1 MIPRARPGL
10 LVTDLLSTVGPF
22 VAAAEAFLALRCA
35 CCGSGV
41 ERTAVQVGDAYYC
54 PTCWLGVVRGGAAAR

>member
-10 LVTDLLSTVGPF
+10 LVTELLTTVGPF

-35 CCGSGV
+35 RCGSGV
-41 ERTAVQVGDAYYC
+41 ERTAVQDGDLYYC
-54 PTCWLGVVRGGAAAR
+54 PTCWLGSVRGSAAAR